1 MDKMIAAVVVM
12 AWSLTDRAR
21 QIGRDDSGEAGGKGV
36 IILIATVIGIGA
48 MIGIGALIA
57 TQINNRAPGL
67 GQ

>member
-1 MDKMIAAVVVM
+1 MEKMIATVLVM
-12 AWSLTDRAR
+12 AWSLTDRTR

-48 MIGIGALIA
+48 MIGVGALIA
-57 TQINNRAPGL
+57 TQISNRSPGL